1 MSTQES
7 ATTQNE
13 TPSIEDQFKEIYE
26 ELSSMTSNAKNVS
39 LRVRDLQRA
48 FKQECK
54 PKKVKKH
61 TVMHDPM
68 NISPEL
74 LKYLGQS
81 SGTKLTKSEG
91 MKMVSNRVKNDG
103 MQNKDNRRQ
112 FTPDKKLMKILNM
125 PKARTITFVEL
136 NKHLA
141 HHFTST
147 A

>member
-1 MSTQES
+1 MSNS
-7 ATTQNE
+7 DSTTAQNE
-13 TPSIEDQFKEIYE
+13 TPTIDDQFKQIYE
-26 ELSSMTSNAKNVS
+26 ELSNMTSNAKNVS

-91 MKMVSNRVKNDG
+91 MKMVSSKVKNDG
-103 MQNKDNRRQ
+103 MQNKDNKRQ
-112 FTPDKKLMKILNM
+112 FTPNKQLMKILNM
-125 PKARTITFVEL
+125 SKARTITFVEL
-136 NKHLA
+136 NKHLS
-141 HHFTST
+141 HHFTSV
-147 A
+147 

>member
-1 MSTQES
+1 MSNS
-7 ATTQNE
+7 ASASAQNE
-13 TPSIEDQFKEIYE
+13 TPSIDDQFKEIYE
-26 ELSSMTSNAKNVS
+26 ELSNMTSNAKNVS

-68 NISPEL
+68 NISSEL
-74 LKYLGQS
+74 LKYLGKS

-91 MKMVSNRVKNDG
+91 MKMVSSRVKNDG
-103 MQNKDNRRQ
+103 MQNKDNKRQ
-112 FTPDKKLMKILNM
+112 FTPNKQLMKILNM

-136 NKHLA
+136 NKHLS
-141 HHFTST
+141 HHFTS